1 MLTIAVSSRSLF
13 HLEDANHLFETEGQA
28 AFDASMAET
37 EDVPMEPG
45 LAFPLV
51 KKFLSL
57 QSKDFTKRHAR
68 VRIIILSRNSPE
80 AGVRIMKSVQH
91 HGLAIE
97 SAVFTSGENRFRYA
111 KAMDV
116 DLFLSATAADAQQ
129 ALENGIAAAAIVPR
143 AHVAQNDDS
152 RNGDLRIAMDG
163 DAVLFSDEADRMYR
177 EHGLTRFI
185 ESELTNANVPL
196 GDGPFKKLFSKLC
209 ELQQDLAESK
219 NEQRL
224 KIALVTARGVQSH
237 GRAVSTLRSWNLSVD
252 EMIFAG
258 GMAKGPLVKAF
269 GADFFFD
276 DTSHHIESATAH
288 NVAAG
293 HVPFGSGGIGATTPA
308 VVPVVVVP
316 EAA

>member
-13 HLEDANHLFETEGQA
+13 LLEEANNLFETEGQM
-28 AFDASMAET
+28 AFDASMAEN
-37 EDVPMEPG
+37 ENVPMEPG
-45 LAFPLV
+45 IAFSLV

-57 QSKDFTKRHAR
+57 QSKDMEKRHER
-68 VRIIILSRNSPE
+68 VRVIILSRNSPE

-116 DLFLSATAADAQQ
+116 DLFLSANAVDAEE
-129 ALENGIAAAAIVPR
+129 ALKNGIAAATIVPR
-143 AHVAQNDDS
+143 AHFKEDGNE
-152 RNGDLRIAMDG
+152 RTGDLRIALDG
-163 DAVLFSDEADRMYR
+163 DSVIFSDEADKMYR
-177 EHGLTRFI
+177 EHGLSRFI
-185 ESELTNANVPL
+185 ESEMSNAAIPL
-196 GDGPFKKLFSKLC
+196 GDGPFKKLLSKFCDLQK
-209 ELQQDLAESK
+209 ELVHAKS
-219 NEQRL
+219 EQSL

-237 GRAVSTLRSWNLSVD
+237 ARAVNTLRSWRLSVD

-276 DTSHHIESATAH
+276 DTSHHIESAAAN

-293 HVPFGSGGIGATTPA
+293 HVPFGAGGIAAAIPVATISQ
-308 VVPVVVVP
+308 
-316 EAA
+316 